1 MVECYNRLVKE
12 KPEIIDAI
20 KTGKNSW
27 HQIISNDTCKICMA
41 RDKNGNYVRNNIDK
55 YCITHT
61 PAETIKFASHYTE
74 IPVTKNNLR
83 THFSKHSPYVEQI
96 KDHIKGLAE
105 TTALERIEQLDERLD
120 PDEVISEI
128 ITRGGHRIKNEEIP
142 VDGKLL
148 LGALKEQ
155 GARKKFGS
163 LRDVLEELDRVRFGK
178 LPLQEAQ
185 LEDELT
191 GQTTGD
197 L

>member
-1 MVECYNRLVKE
+1 MEERPLE
-12 KPEIIDAI
+12 IDAI

-27 HQIISNDTCKICMA
+27 HQIISNSECRICMA
-41 RDKNGNYVRNNIDK
+41 RDQKGNYVRNMIDK
-55 YCITHT
+55 YCITHSYQ
-61 PAETIKFASHYTE
+61 ETLKFALHYLDVPISLTRL
-74 IPVTKNNLR
+74 KR
-83 THFSKHSPYVEQI
+83 HFEKHSPYVSQVKE
-96 KDHIKGLAE
+96 HIKGLAE

-178 LPLQEAQ
+178 LPLQDAE
-185 LEDELT
+185 LEDGDS
-191 GQTTGD
+191 GQTTGN
-197 L
+197 LQG

>member
-1 MVECYNRLVKE
+1 MEERPLE
-12 KPEIIDAI
+12 IDAI
-20 KTGKNSW
+20 KTGKDSW
-27 HQIISNDTCKICMA
+27 HKIISNSECKICMA
-41 RDKNGNYVRNNIDK
+41 RDKKGKYVRNSIDK

-61 PAETIKFASHYTE
+61 LQETIKFASHYTE
-74 IPVTKNNLR
+74 TPVTKANLNS
-83 THFSKHSPYVEQI
+83 HFKKHSPYVEQV
-96 KDHIKGLAE
+96 KEHVRSLAE

-128 ITRGGHRIKNEEIP
+128 ITRGGHRIKNEEIA

-178 LPLQEAQ
+178 LPVQEAE
-185 LEDELT
+185 LEDGDPGQIT
-191 GQTTGD
+191 GN